1 MKQTTGKRI
10 RSITVTAIMSA
21 LGYILMLLEFPL
33 PIIPSFIKLDF
44 SEIPA
49 IITTFALGP
58 LSGVAVCFFKN
69 LLHLLNTT
77 SAGVG
82 ELSNFILGSVFVVIA
97 GLIYKRRK
105 NFKRAIIGVLIGAA
119 VMALFSVLSNYFFV
133 YPFYVKFYGMPY
145 EAIVG
150 AYSAILPAADTL
162 LKALL
167 IFNVPFTF
175 LKGLIDAAVCF
186 ACYKRLSPIIK
197 GNNA

>member
-1 MKQTTGKRI
+1 MKTTTGKKI
-10 RSITVTAIMSA
+10 RALTGTAIMSA

-49 IITTFALGP
+49 IITSFALGP
-58 LSGVAVCFFKN
+58 LYGVAVCLFKN
-69 LLHLLNTT
+69 LLHLFNTS

-82 ELSNFILGSVFVVIA
+82 ELSNFIHGAVFVSIA
-97 GLIYKRRK
+97 GIIYKRK
-105 NFKRAIIGVLIGAA
+105 KTFGRAVLGVISGAVA
-119 VMALFSVLSNYFFV
+119 MSIFSVISNYFFV

-150 AYSAILPAADTL
+150 AYSAILPAANTL
-162 LKALL
+162 LKALI

-175 LKGLIDAAVCF
+175 IKGMIDAAVCF
-186 ACYKRLSPIIK
+186 ACYKQLSPIIK
-197 GNNA
+197 GRY